1 MKEHHIGII
10 VNDIS
15 EELKIYEKLGYR
27 QKSELCID
35 NYQNNKV
42 LFLEREGSSTLIEL
56 VEPIA
61 NESTVRS
68 SIKGYHHVCYEIDSD
83 KELDDMF
90 AVKGIGV
97 LFCKKVIAPALN
109 HRKVSFALLRNGT
122 IIEFLHK

>member
-35 NYQNNKV
+35 KYQNNKV
-42 LFLEREGSSTLIEL
+42 LFLEREGCTTLIEL
-56 VEPIA
+56 VEPIDE
-61 NESTVRS
+61 ESTVGFS
-68 SIKGYHHVCYEIDSD
+68 PKGYHHVCYEIDSD

-90 AVKGIGV
+90 NLKGVGMV
-97 LFCKKVIAPALN
+97 FCKKVIAPALN
-109 HRKVSFALLRNGT
+109 HREVSFALLRNGT
-122 IIEFLHK
+122 VIEFLHK